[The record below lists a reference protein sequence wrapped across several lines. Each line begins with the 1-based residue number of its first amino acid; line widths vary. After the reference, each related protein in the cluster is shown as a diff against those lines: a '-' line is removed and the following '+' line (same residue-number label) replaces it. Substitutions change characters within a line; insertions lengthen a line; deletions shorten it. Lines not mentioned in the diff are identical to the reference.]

1 MYVVVARSGTVTL
14 GRDFR
19 LNASR
24 EAVTFGL
31 YDPGELSLARAH
43 VMTLDARRSSMEGNS
58 PAHEKQRAN
67 RRIKAANS
75 FGEFGER

>member
-1 MYVVVARSGTVTL
+1 MADRDGMYVVVARSGTVTL

-31 YDPGELSLARAH
+31 YDPGELSLARA
-43 VMTLDARRSSMEGNS
+43 
-58 PAHEKQRAN
+58 Q
-67 RRIKAANS
+67 
-75 FGEFGER
+75 